1 MKNKNYIRHV
11 PYLRNSVAYDHDFW
25 YTWVKW
31 WYLQAFFS
39 FFSTFW
45 FFGLLGRGWGGWGW
59 GGGVARG
66 KRAKNDPKW
75 QKILLVALHISG
87 AIHMIIIYVVYVSNK
102 NISSCFFQIFK
113 ILIFWVVRRVKG
125 KKLPKMTKNSVFQN
139 FDFLG
144 F

>member
-45 FFGLLGRGWGGWGW
+45 FFGLLGRRKGMG

-75 QKILLVALHISG
+75 QKILLVAVHISG
-87 AIHMIIIYVVYVSNK
+87 AVHMIVIYVVYVSNK

-113 ILIFWVVRRVKG
+113 ILIFWVVRQVKG

>member
-45 FFGLLGRGWGGWGW
+45 FFGLLGRGWGGVGV
-59 GGGVARG
+59 GEVARG

-75 QKILLVALHISG
+75 QKILLVAVHISG
-87 AIHMIIIYVVYVSNK
+87 AVHMIVIYVVYVSNK